1 VSLDQ
6 QFNTI
11 NDKLQQ
17 LVKQYQ
23 RLQKENELLK
33 KELQECKKAETST
46 AQNIDELKEQVQIL
60 KLSSGEMDNKEKKEF
75 EKKINQYIREIDKC
89 IAYLNQ

>member
-1 VSLDQ
+1 MSLDQ

-46 AQNIDELKEQVQIL
+46 AQSINELKEQVQIL
-60 KLSSGEMDNKEKKEF
+60 KLSSGEMNDREKKDF
-75 EKKINQYIREIDKC
+75 EKNINQYIREIDKC

>member
-11 NDKLQQ
+11 NDKLQR

-46 AQNIDELKEQVQIL
+46 AQSINELKEQVQIL
-60 KLSSGEMDNKEKKEF
+60 KLSSGEMNDREKKDF
-75 EKKINQYIREIDKC
+75 EKNINQYIREIDKC